1 MRKILISINP
11 EYVDL
16 ILKKIKRFEYRKA
29 VAKEDIKS
37 IIVYSTYPEMKVVAE
52 VKIDGIMEDTPE
64 GLWVRTHEHGGVNKA
79 FFDTYFAGRDKA
91 YAYVLGEVKA
101 FSVPKTL
108 KDFNVQHAP
117 QSFVYINA

>member
-16 ILKKIKRFEYRKA
+16 ILKKIKRFEYRKT
-29 VAKEDIKS
+29 VAKLDIKS

-52 VKIDGIMEDTPE
+52 VKIDGIIEDTPE
-64 GLWVRTHEHGGVNKA
+64 GLWERTHEHGGVGKT
-79 FFDTYFAGRDKA
+79 FFDAYFAGRRKA
-91 YAYVLGEVKA
+91 YAYKLGEVKVFA
-101 FSVPKTL
+101 EPKTL
-108 KDFNVQHAP
+108 KDFNIQHAP

>member
-11 EYVDL
+11 EYVEL

-52 VKIDGIMEDTPE
+52 VKIDGIIEDTPE
-64 GLWVRTHEHGGVNKA
+64 GLWTRTHEHGGVDKA
-79 FFDTYFAGRDKA
+79 FFDAYFAGREKA
-91 YAYVLGEVKA
+91 FAYMLGEVKVFA
-101 FSVPKTL
+101 EPKTL
-108 KDFNVQHAP
+108 KDFNVNFAP
-117 QSFVYINA
+117 QSFVYINV

>member
-29 VAKEDIKS
+29 VAKADIKS

-52 VKIDGIMEDTPE
+52 VKIDGIIEDTPE
-64 GLWVRTHEHGGVNKA
+64 GLWEKTHKNGGVDKI
-79 FFDTYFAGRDKA
+79 FFDAYFEGRKKA
-91 YAYVLGEVKA
+91 YAYILGEVKKFA
-101 FSVPKTL
+101 EPKLL

>member
-1 MRKILISINP
+1 MNKILISINP

-16 ILKKIKRFEYRKA
+16 ILKEIKRFEYRKA
-29 VAKEDIKS
+29 VAKKDIKS

-52 VKIDGIMEDTPE
+52 VEIKGIIEDAPD
-64 GLWVRTHEHGGVNKA
+64 GLWERTYKHGGVTREFYDA
-79 FFDTYFAGRDKA
+79 YFAGRDKA

-101 FSVPKTL
+101 FAEPKTL
-108 KDFNVQHAP
+108 KDFNVNFAP